1 MLIEF
6 NTDPNSLGL
15 CLPPFLELAGADR
28 WKKRAVQLGQD
39 AMRSLFQA
47 KIVADYHWLELALS
61 EQMIVCEAYGNLV
74 PGLLTIESLS
84 TLYFAQTLVEVHR
97 RLSPHGRNVLE

>member
-6 NTDPNSLGL
+6 KTDFDSLGL
-15 CLPPFLELAGADR
+15 CLLPFLELADADR

-39 AMRSLFQA
+39 AMDSPFQA

-61 EQMIVCEAYGNLV
+61 EQMIVREAYGNLL
-74 PGLLTIESLS
+74 PDHLTIE
-84 TLYFAQTLVEVHR
+84 
-97 RLSPHGRNVLE
+97 